1 MERGVPLKTKKL
13 NLTQNQKIFVRDFVR
28 ALKNNE
34 AAIFAGAGLS
44 IPSGMMSWNELL
56 HDAAEELELKKDSI
70 TDMATLAQYYQNH
83 RGTRLDVAQL
93 IMDSISQY
101 AEPNENQKLI
111 AQLPIET
118 VWTTNYDDLLERAY
132 RSAFKS
138 TSVKISPK
146 DFSLS
151 NGKKDVTIYKMH
163 GDKTQ
168 PTEAVITKNDY
179 ETYNDTHLV
188 YTTALKGD
196 LVEKKFLFI
205 GFSFEDPNLDYILAR
220 IKALVGENQPTH
232 YFFIEEVKQKKDE
245 SENDFNLRKKIQEL
259 KIRDLKRYGITAV
272 LLNSYNDISEILSII
287 KRMSGVNNIFLSGA
301 QEFPDGEVDSDSEQ
315 LFNQLVKKITKGI
328 VSKRNKIIS
337 GFGQGVGSLVIN
349 TVLEEVSNNQW
360 FKLDD
365 KLKIYPF
372 PQNKNTN
379 WAMYRKEIL
388 KNVGISIFLFGEK
401 KSKNGDIVISD
412 GMLEEFQIAHEYGI
426 KILPLGCTG
435 GASKKIFEMV
445 LEKPHEYYGNDLELI
460 EMIRNLGN
468 HDFKNS
474 DDVTSVANLTL
485 EIVSKIQK
493 LKGDS

>member
-1 MERGVPLKTKKL
+1 MKTEKL
-13 NLTQNQKIFVRDFVR
+13 NLTQNQKSFVRDFVR
-28 ALKNNE
+28 ALKNND

-56 HDAAEELELKKDSI
+56 HYAAEELELKKDSI
-70 TDMATLAQYYQNH
+70 TDMATLAQYYENH

-93 IMDSISQY
+93 IMDNISQY

-118 VWTTNYDDLLERAY
+118 VWTTNYDDLLEKAY
-132 RSAFKS
+132 RSEYKT

-163 GDKTQ
+163 GDINQ

-220 IKALVGENQPTH
+220 IKALVGENKPTH

-245 SENDFNLRKKIQEL
+245 SEKDFYLRKKMQEL
-259 KIRDLKRYGITAV
+259 KIIDLKRYGITAV

-287 KRMSGVNNIFLSGA
+287 KRMSCINNIFLSGA
-301 QEFPDGEVDSDSEQ
+301 KVFPDGEADSKE
-315 LFNQLVKKITKGI
+315 LFNQLVIEITKGI

-349 TVLEEVSNNQW
+349 TVLEEVSDNQW

-372 PQNKNTN
+372 PQNENTN
-379 WAMYRKEIL
+379 STMYRKEIL
-388 KNVGISIFLFGEK
+388 KNAGISIFLFGEK
-401 KSKNGDIVISD
+401 KSENGDIVISD

-435 GASKKIFEMV
+435 GASKKIFETV

-468 HDFKNS
+468 HDLKNS
-474 DDVTSVANLTL
+474 DDVNSVANLTL
-485 EIVSKIQK
+485 EIVNKIQN
-493 LKGDS
+493 